1 MEWEALQGKYFVSKA
16 KRVEL
21 YGEELSRLKEND
33 TFDDMLASFDEVIV
47 ELN

>member
-1 MEWEALQGKYFVSKA
+1 MGSFTGKNISFQKA